1 MDIVYGTTDIA
12 CTILMGILSIV
23 LPRSTM
29 ITLLFIAI
37 AITLAAWFM
46 GPHKK

>member
-1 MDIVYGTTDIA
+1 MCIYLLVNTTS
-12 CTILMGILSIV
+12 TY